1 MSPYKYGVA
10 ARHSHQLLPLSTN
23 ILAMSWNPN
32 QSSYGVTEWNAYGP
46 NGMWN
51 MMSMFPG
58 LLAGAG
64 MSHPGYM
71 YPGAGYQ
78 GSSMSHTAGL
88 PHPAALPHSSALNP
102 AAALQR
108 HLVPAAETSPPLS
121 PSAAMYKP
129 PSPHAGVDPTTYVP
143 VTPPHSPTSA
153 TLDQRFA
160 YPLPAAQV
168 APRSV
173 VPTQPFVGAPG
184 IAALPG
190 REPMAAPPLGTTV
203 VDVPTRDEN
212 GRKLPRWMIKRAMCT
227 ICSKRFESRHK
238 LQLHLYSHT
247 GERPHECE
255 VCGMRFARKF
265 CYKRHLKTHSASRPH
280 VCPRCG
286 RGFRE
291 KYDMETHM
299 MTEVCLKQAKG
310 DHLSRHSHV

>member
-1 MSPYKYGVA
+1 
-10 ARHSHQLLPLSTN
+10 
-23 ILAMSWNPN
+23 
-32 QSSYGVTEWNAYGP
+32 
-46 NGMWN
+46 
-51 MMSMFPG
+51 MFPG

-64 MSHPGYM
+64 VSHPGYM
-71 YPGAGYQ
+71 YPGAAFQ
-78 GSSMSHTAGL
+78 GSSVSHTAAL
-88 PHPAALPHSSALNP
+88 PHAAALPHSSALNH

-108 HLVPAAETSPPLS
+108 HLVPSAETSPPLS
-121 PSAAMYKP
+121 PGAHPAAAMYKP
-129 PSPHAGVDPTTYVP
+129 PHPQAGGDPAYVP

-153 TLDQRFA
+153 TFDQRFA
-160 YPLPAAQV
+160 YPTLPSLPATQLS
-168 APRSV
+168 PRNA
-173 VPTQPFVGAPG
+173 VPTQPFAGAPG
-184 IAALPG
+184 LAALPG
-190 REPMAAPPLGTTV
+190 RESMPAPPLGTTV
-203 VDVPTRDEN
+203 MDVPTRDEN

-227 ICSKRFESRHK
+227 VCNKRFESRHK

-265 CYKRHLKTHSASRPH
+265 CYKRHLKTHSSSRPH

-310 DHLSRHSHV
+310 DHLSSAIINEDIPVSENPYPSRRFTSPLALLRPLADPPSSHT